1 MAAVLTIPASVGYIL
16 VSGIRAVKR
25 WGKFMDR
32 LDEAVKPD
40 TNGRSISDRLD
51 DTQRQVTEI
60 KHQVLTNGGGSLRDS
75 VDRASAAAEEAHAAA
90 RDAAE
95 KASRAE
101 LVGNMDRADI
111 RHRLN
116 TIETKVDRYSEGL
129 SAHLAEAQVREQTMN
144 HRIDKIEK
152 RSA

>member
-1 MAAVLTIPASVGYIL
+1 MAAVLTIPASVGYIV
-16 VSGIRAVKR
+16 VSGVRAVKR

-75 VDRASAAAEEAHAAA
+75 VDRASSAAEEAHAAA
-90 RDAAE
+90 KEAAE
-95 KASRAE
+95 KAARAE

-116 TIETKVDRYSEGL
+116 AIETKVDKYSEGL
-129 SAHLAEAQVREQTMN
+129 SSHLAEAQVRTEAINERM
-144 HRIDKIEK
+144 DKIER